1 MLPLSGGGPL
11 DIREI
16 REILLQK
23 QGEILK
29 ELDAIV
35 EESQRIRERLRAIQR
50 QLEELDSD
58 QNASAPEPAQE

>member
-1 MLPLSGGGPL
+1 M